1 MQIQTQLKIQI
12 QLKIQMPEHHEE
24 KSEDTE
30 PFFSALWR
38 QKQLWHVVAVVVT
51 IVVTVVVTI
60 VVPIV
65 VTVVVSVSV
74 SDLLQVRSLLSLLNL
89 FWNRQSSTASSLYFL
104 DFVFPSDST
113 KTSSVLSK
121 SQPSS
126 FSEL

>member
-51 IVVTVVVTI
+51 IVVT
-60 VVPIV
+60 IV
-65 VTVVVSVSV
+65 VTGVVTVFVTVSV
-74 SDLLQVRSLLSLLNL
+74 SDSLQVRSLLSLLNL
-89 FWNRQSSTASSLYFL
+89 FWNRQSSSASSLYFL

>member
-12 QLKIQMPEHHEE
+12 QLKMQMPEHHEE

-51 IVVTVVVTI
+51 IVVT
-60 VVPIV
+60 IV
-65 VTVVVSVSV
+65 VTGVVTVFVTVSV
-74 SDLLQVRSLLSLLNL
+74 SDSLQVRSLLSLLNL
-89 FWNRQSSTASSLYFL
+89 FWNRQSSAASSLYFL

>member
-51 IVVTVVVTI
+51 IVVTV
-60 VVPIV
+60 
-65 VTVVVSVSV
+65 SV

-89 FWNRQSSTASSLYFL
+89 FWNRQSSAASSLYFL

>member
-51 IVVTVVVTI
+51 IVVT
-60 VVPIV
+60 IV
-65 VTVVVSVSV
+65 VTGVVTVFVTVSV
-74 SDLLQVRSLLSLLNL
+74 SDSLQVRSLLSLLNL
-89 FWNRQSSTASSLYFL
+89 FWNCQSSAASGLYFL
-104 DFVFPSDST
+104 DLVFPSDST

>member
-12 QLKIQMPEHHEE
+12 QLKMQMPEHHEE

-51 IVVTVVVTI
+51 IVVTVVVKA
-60 VVPIV
+60 V
-65 VTVVVSVSV
+65 VTVSV
-74 SDLLQVRSLLSLLNL
+74 SDLLQVPSLLSLLNL
-89 FWNRQSSTASSLYFL
+89 FWNRQSSAASSLYFL

>member
-1 MQIQTQLKIQI
+1 MQIQTQLKIKT

-51 IVVTVVVTI
+51 IVVTVVVA
-60 VVPIV
+60 VV
-65 VTVVVSVSV
+65 VTVSV

-89 FWNRQSSTASSLYFL
+89 FWNRQSSAASSLYFL

-126 FSEL
+126 FSELL

>member
-1 MQIQTQLKIQI
+1 MQIQTELKIQI

-51 IVVTVVVTI
+51 IVVTVVVT
-60 VVPIV
+60 
-65 VTVVVSVSV
+65 VSV
-74 SDLLQVRSLLSLLNL
+74 SDSLQVRSLLSLLNL
-89 FWNRQSSTASSLYFL
+89 FWNRQSSAASRLYFL

>member
-51 IVVTVVVTI
+51 IVVT
-60 VVPIV
+60 IV
-65 VTVVVSVSV
+65 VTGVVTVFVTVSV
-74 SDLLQVRSLLSLLNL
+74 SDSLQVRSLLSLLNL
-89 FWNRQSSTASSLYFL
+89 FWNRQSSAASRLYFL

>member
-38 QKQLWHVVAVVVT
+38 QKKLWHVVAVVVAVVVT
-51 IVVTVVVTI
+51 IVVTG
-60 VVPIV
+60 V
-65 VTVVVSVSV
+65 VTVFVTVSV
-74 SDLLQVRSLLSLLNL
+74 SDSLQVRSLLSLLNL
-89 FWNRQSSTASSLYFL
+89 FWNRQSSAASSLYFL

>member
-51 IVVTVVVTI
+51 IVVT
-60 VVPIV
+60 IV
-65 VTVVVSVSV
+65 VTGVVTVFVTVSV
-74 SDLLQVRSLLSLLNL
+74 SDSLQVRSLLSLLNL
-89 FWNRQSSTASSLYFL
+89 FWNRQSSAASSLYFL